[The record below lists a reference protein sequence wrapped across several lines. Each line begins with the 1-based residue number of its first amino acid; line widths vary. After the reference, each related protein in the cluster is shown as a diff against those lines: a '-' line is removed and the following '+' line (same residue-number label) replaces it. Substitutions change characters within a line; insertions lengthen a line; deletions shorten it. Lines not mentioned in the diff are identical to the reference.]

1 MKLSLNWLKDYVSV
15 DLSPDKISEILTD
28 IGLEV
33 EGMEETE
40 SIKGGLRGIVV
51 GEVKTCEKH
60 PNADKLSLTTVDIGE
75 GEPLQ
80 IVCGA
85 PNVAAGQKVLVATT
99 GTTLYT
105 PEGEEWKIK
114 KGKIRGVES
123 VGMICAEDELGL
135 GTSHDGIMV
144 LPGEVEVGKS
154 AADHFQVTK
163 DVVYEIGLTPNR
175 SDATSH
181 LGSAKDLAAAL
192 KINYNHSGKVN
203 TPNIAGFKIDNHDL
217 PIEVI
222 VEDTVACPRY
232 SGISIK
238 NVTIKES
245 PNWLKN
251 KLSSIG
257 VRPINNVVD
266 ITNFILHEL
275 GQPLHAFD
283 LDKITGRKI
292 IVKKL
297 AEGTPFLAL
306 DETERKLSA
315 QDLMICDGEGEAMCI
330 GGVFGGLTSGVSD
343 STKNIFLESAHFN
356 AGSIRRS
363 SSRHLLRTDAAIVF
377 EKGSDPNMTVFAL
390 KRAAILMKEL
400 ADAEIASDIVDIYPN
415 KIEPRQITVTFHNVK
430 RLIGIDIPHQEII
443 DILEAMKM
451 EIVQQDDNKFTVAV
465 PTNKADVLREADII
479 EEILRIYGFNKVPV
493 TNHVNSAISYAQ
505 KPDPQEIRNIAA
517 NHLVSNG
524 FHEMMALSLSESR
537 YYKEVIP
544 LPEESL
550 VFINNTSNIHLD
562 IMRPMMLISGLEAI
576 VRNQNRSNADLKLFE
591 FGKSYRKAENGF
603 AEKEH
608 LTVYLTGKKYPENWL
623 VTNKEDVNFFTLK
636 AHVENILRRF
646 NILKFQST
654 TFEDEVFDFGLKY
667 HRGKQVLVRF
677 GAIQRSILQKMSIKN
692 DVFYAIF
699 EWEAIMAALANHHI
713 DFEPL
718 NKFPTVRRDLALV
731 IDKTV
736 KFTEIVKLA
745 QQTDKKILK
754 EISLFDVYENE
765 EQLGKGKKSY
775 AISFIFEN
783 HNRTLKDKE
792 VDKVMKKLI
801 HVFAQKIG
809 SFVRQ

>member
-40 SIKGGLRGIVV
+40 SIKGGLRGVVV

-99 GTTLYT
+99 GTTLYS

-144 LPGEVEVGKS
+144 LPEEVEVGKA

-181 LGSAKDLAAAL
+181 LGAAKDLAAAL

-203 TPNIAGFKIDNHDL
+203 TPNVAGFKIDNHDL

-222 VEDTVACPRY
+222 VEDTDACPRY
-232 SGISIK
+232 SGISLK

-306 DETERKLSA
+306 DETERKLSS

-377 EKGSDPNMTVFAL
+377 EKGSDPNLTVFAL

-451 EIVQQDDNKFTVAV
+451 EIIHQDDKKFTVAV
-465 PTNKADVLREADII
+465 PTDKADVLREADII

-576 VRNQNRSNADLKLFE
+576 VRNQNRSNTDLKLFE

-603 AEKEH
+603 VEKEH

-623 VTNKEDVNFFTLK
+623 VTGKEDVNFFTLK

-646 NILKFQST
+646 NILRFQST
-654 TFEDEVFDFGLKY
+654 EFEDEVFDFGLKY

-677 GAIQRSILQKMSIKN
+677 GAIQRSILRKMSIKN

-713 DFEPL
+713 NFEPL

-783 HNRTLKDKE
+783 HNKTLKDKE

-801 HVFAQKIG
+801 HVFEQKIG